1 MNTGDIATT
10 LIAVTSRLI
19 DLMGRE
25 IELLRSMR
33 PREIETI
40 QADKAGLARIYLEH
54 VTQLQS
60 EPSRLNAVES
70 IVRDELC
77 RVTERFEE
85 AVTENAR
92 ALRAASEANNRLIK
106 VIIEAA
112 EQAQPQHSGYTNSG
126 AAPER
131 STGKGHGLSLSIN
144 QQL

>member
-25 IELLRSMR
+25 IELLRAMR
-33 PREIETI
+33 PREIETL
-40 QADKAGLARIYLEH
+40 QADKAGLTRAYVEY
-54 VTQLQS
+54 VAQLQS
-60 EPSRLNAVES
+60 EPSRLGAVEP
-70 IVRDELC
+70 IVRDELR

-85 AVTENAR
+85 SVTENAR

-106 VIIEAA
+106 AIIEAA
-112 EQAQPQHSGYTNSG
+112 EQAQPRHAGYTN
-126 AAPER
+126 
-131 STGKGHGLSLSIN
+131 TGTTADRLPGKARGLSLTIN